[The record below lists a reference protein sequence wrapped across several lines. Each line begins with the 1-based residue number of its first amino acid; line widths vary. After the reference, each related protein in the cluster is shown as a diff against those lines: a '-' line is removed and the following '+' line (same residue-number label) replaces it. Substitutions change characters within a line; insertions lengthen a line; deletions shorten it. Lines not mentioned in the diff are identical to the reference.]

1 MSQFA
6 LQAAI
11 VSAVRGILDDMLPPR
26 SSFLGTAL
34 AVLFAAALVSGSA
47 VAQTPPSG
55 PPKTPPAAKDAP
67 KDAPKAPAKDAAK
80 DAPKAPKKD
89 GAKDSKKVPPAKK
102 ADGAEDAKSAET
114 TDDADDAAAGAD
126 AETAKYSK
134 IAASGKF
141 KDYVALAAARQKL
154 FQKSSKLRMAMRGT
168 EPSQKQLDDL
178 ADVQKDM
185 GKVNEQMDSFMTGK
199 TFSQDELMA
208 MEWIV
213 QEQMRLHPLE

>member
-6 LQAAI
+6 VQAAI
-11 VSAVRGILDDMLPPR
+11 VCAVRGILDNMLPPR
-26 SSFLGTAL
+26 TRIFGTAS
-34 AVLFAAALVSGSA
+34 AVLLAAALVSGSA
-47 VAQTPPSG
+47 LAQTPPSG

-80 DAPKAPKKD
+80 DAPRAPKKD

-102 ADGAEDAKSAET
+102 ADKAEDAKSAES
-114 TDDADDAAAGAD
+114 TDDAGDAVD
-126 AETAKYSK
+126 AETAKYAK

-141 KDYVALAAARQKL
+141 KDYVNLAAERQKL

-178 ADVQKDM
+178 ADIQKDM
-185 GKVNEQMDSFMTGK
+185 GKVNERMDSFMTGK

-208 MEWIV
+208 LEWIV